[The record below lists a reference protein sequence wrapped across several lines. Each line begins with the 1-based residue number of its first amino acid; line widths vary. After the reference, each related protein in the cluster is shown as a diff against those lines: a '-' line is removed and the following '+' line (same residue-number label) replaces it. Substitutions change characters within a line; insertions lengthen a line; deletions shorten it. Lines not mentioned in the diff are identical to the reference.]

1 VNALVAN
8 STQKSPGHPRRH
20 RNRTFI
26 CRIHKQHDGDGTF
39 LPEIFDPEQHISVR
53 VKKRKSDGNQLE
65 CVVSRDTVLTLAD
78 GQIVQVPIKSAGRYF
93 GPELLRR
100 MLTSLIRELAA
111 RGPLPK
117 VTLSDEG
124 GTFEIEVA
132 REAAE

>member
-1 VNALVAN
+1 
-8 STQKSPGHPRRH
+8 
-20 RNRTFI
+20 
-26 CRIHKQHDGDGTF
+26 
-39 LPEIFDPEQHISVR
+39 
-53 VKKRKSDGNQLE
+53 
-65 CVVSRDTVLTLAD
+65 
-78 GQIVQVPIKSAGRYF
+78 
-93 GPELLRR
+93 